1 MNAGE
6 DLSPLLAPF
15 RLGGLE
21 MRNRI
26 VCSPIS
32 INLADGRGHV
42 SDFVVQFYAMMGK
55 TGVGMVTIGASSVS
69 PEGGSTN
76 TGTHV
81 GKPEFEPGLRRLAD
95 AVRETGA
102 LSSLQI
108 FHVGAQGNTAYSG
121 QPVLGPSA
129 YVCPDI
135 GIMAHPLEPED
146 IARIEDEFVDAVISG
161 LNCSFDFVELHLA
174 HGYLLHQF
182 LSPYFNHRT
191 DRYGGSP
198 GNRLRIMEAIAEKL
212 ARREPAA
219 LRRIG
224 CRISGNDF
232 LPDGMTIESNRPV
245 VDLLEALGCAYW
257 VVSAGIYDTAKQKPI
272 HMARGDYWRYAGELR
287 RFARAPVVA
296 QGGIRSLETGARIL
310 RDGQGD
316 LIGLAQAL
324 IADPLIIE
332 KSAAGRSSE
341 VVPCLECG
349 RCRYLKRKDLTF
361 DCVRPEG
368 AGGVRPE
375 GGGSG

>member
-1 MNAGE
+1 MSE
-6 DLSPLLAPF
+6 DLSALLVPF
-15 RLGGLE
+15 SLGGRE

-32 INLADGRGHV
+32 INLADEGGYV
-42 SDFVVQFYAMMGK
+42 SDLVTQFYTMMGE
-55 TGVGMVTIGASSVS
+55 TGVGMVTIGASAVS
-69 PEGGSTN
+69 PEGGSTS

-95 AVRETGA
+95 AVRTTGA

-135 GIMAHPLEPED
+135 GIEARPLEVDE
-146 IARIEDEFVDAVISG
+146 IARIEDDFVDAIISG
-161 LNCSFDFVELHLA
+161 LGCSFDFVELHLA

-182 LSPYFNHRT
+182 LSPHFNRRS

-198 GNRLRIMEAIAEKL
+198 ENRLRIIENIVNKL
-212 ARREPAA
+212 ARREPMA

-224 CRISGNDF
+224 CRISGHDF
-232 LPDGMTIESNRPV
+232 LPDGLTIESNRPLV
-245 VDLLEALGCAYW
+245 TLLEECGCAYW
-257 VVSAGIYDTAKQKPI
+257 VVSAGIYETAKEKPI
-272 HMARGDYWRYAGELR
+272 HMAAGDYWRYAAELR

-310 RDGQGD
+310 REGQGD

-324 IADPLIIE
+324 IADPLIIG
-332 KSAAGRSSE
+332 KSASGRSNE

-368 AGGVRPE
+368 AGHPP
-375 GGGSG
+375 